1 MINWDPLEEV
11 EEWWDS
17 MDIASKKTIAQILK
31 VKLYKNQ
38 WKLQDWEAVV
48 DYYIKNE
55 LGDPKGYKKT

>member
-31 VKLYKNQ
+31 VKLSFIKISGNLKKLIGLFSCSKAQ
-38 WKLQDWEAVV
+38 WRQMARWE
-48 DYYIKNE
+48 
-55 LGDPKGYKKT
+55 L